1 MDLAC
6 LSLLISIILAVAP
19 SHMAYHYSTTPIPGQ
34 AIIDLMVQC
43 PTPETIPL
51 FDVKDPD
58 ASGASADN
66 GNE

>member
-1 MDLAC
+1 MDLAR
-6 LSLLISIILAVAP
+6 LSLLISVVLAVAP
-19 SHMAYHYSTTPIPGQ
+19 SCVAYCYSTTPIPGQ

-43 PTPETIPL
+43 PTPEIIPL